1 MQTRGARVDG
11 EMRLKRERETIRIE
25 EKEILQAERKRQ
37 KAHSLIRGGRE
48 RRKAKEGRFKRG
60 SRRDGVTS

>member
-37 KAHSLIRGGRE
+37 KAHSLIHGEKGEKESKGR
-48 RRKAKEGRFKRG
+48 K
-60 SRRDGVTS
+60 V

>member
-37 KAHSLIRGGRE
+37 KAHSLIHGGRE
-48 RRKAKEGRFKRG
+48 REGKQRKEGLKG
-60 SRRDGVTS
+60 GVEEMG

>member
-11 EMRLKRERETIRIE
+11 EMRLKRERERDTIRME

-37 KAHSLIRGGRE
+37 KAHSLIHGEKGEKESKGR
-48 RRKAKEGRFKRG
+48 K
-60 SRRDGVTS
+60 V